1 MPMTLSDVQRLA
13 HTSQVI
19 IIMIMINGDG
29 DDVDEEF
36 YDDYDVID
44 NGGDADVQR
53 LALTVR

>member
-36 YDDYDVID
+36 YDID